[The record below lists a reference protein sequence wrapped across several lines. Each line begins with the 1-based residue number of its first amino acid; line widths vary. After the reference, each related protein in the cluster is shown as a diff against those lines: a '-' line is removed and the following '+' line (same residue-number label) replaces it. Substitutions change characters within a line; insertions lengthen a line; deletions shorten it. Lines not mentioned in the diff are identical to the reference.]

1 MRWCQHGVPRAAQGH
16 VLCSSA
22 QGLETL
28 EVLLEKHGQPRLS
41 VAAPSQCLVS
51 SHEGTE
57 QRNPS

>member
-16 VLCSSA
+16 VLRASA

-28 EVLLEKHGQPRLS
+28 EVLLEKHGQPRPS
-41 VAAPSQCLVS
+41 VAAPSPCLAS
-51 SHEGTE
+51 SREGTE